1 MDQKKRIPLPI
12 DSHVGD
18 ILSAGKNH
26 PTLLVRAS
34 PGSGKT
40 TRLPW
45 AMTALTSKK
54 VIVLEPRRLAA
65 KLAAERIA
73 YEENFIPGKEVGYH
87 FRFERKVSEDSRLI
101 FYTEGTF
108 LKRLTGDPDLSDVG
122 VVILDEFHERHI
134 ETDLAFAYLRNLQD
148 RRSDLKLVVMSAT
161 LDTGISHV
169 FKEPKLFDIEAPR
182 FPVEIHYLPNQPSV
196 LNQTLETKI
205 KSTLSSIS
213 AEGDVLIFVPGMREM
228 FQVQDR
234 IGSEFGE
241 VHLLHAELPKEEQ
254 DRALGKSSR
263 RKIILSTN
271 IAESSVT
278 IPGIRIVIDSGIQR
292 EAQFSPWTGLKIL
305 TDKPVTQSSAIQ
317 RTGRAGREA
326 AGECWRLYSKQDYD
340 EREAF
345 TIPEI
350 MRADLLDTVLLS
362 KKLSST
368 LNWPSPPPPERWKK
382 ASELAILLGLLSPEG
397 KLTAAGTEVEKIPL
411 DSRLGRAFLA
421 AKELSPEEQ
430 KKFVRYI
437 AVEIEGDRSGN
448 LQRRLTPL
456 LPLARGQDPWEKAL
470 LPGFVDQL
478 ARYRSKQNDFIHFSG
493 KTLKAHRDLTTLQY
507 DFYLVLDVTARGEAI
522 QVVPI
527 LEEWIMELEPFP
539 FHEENVFDLEKLRRK
554 TRTMLG
560 SIVMDEI
567 ESPLQFSGLSPQG
580 KAKFLELAETPFK
593 KEIAALST
601 DAHWEKLHFWARTK
615 NLKLEDVIINPVDFF
630 EVHSSWQELPQFIFS
645 ILEEKLEAGDIHRNL
660 PSKIDLGGRRE
671 LPVHYPLNLDPY
683 VEAPIQDFYG
693 QKNVPALL
701 QGKIPL
707 QLRLLG
713 PHKRPIQVTKD
724 LSGFWTRMYPE
735 MKKVWSREYPRHYW
749 PDDPANA
756 KPILLKRQLP

>member
-1 MDQKKRIPLPI
+1 MNQKKRIPLPI
-12 DSHVGD
+12 DSHVEE

-45 AMTALTSKK
+45 ALTALTSKK

-73 YEENFIPGKEVGYH
+73 FEENFVPGKEVGYH
-87 FRFERKVSEDSRLI
+87 FRFERKISDETQLI

-108 LKRLTGDPDLSDVG
+108 LRLLTGNPGLSDVG
-122 VVILDEFHERHI
+122 VVVLDEFHERHI
-134 ETDLAFAYLRNLQD
+134 ETDLAFAYLRTLQEK
-148 RRSDLKLVVMSAT
+148 RTDLKLVVMSAT
-161 LDTGISHV
+161 LDTGITHV
-169 FKEPKLFDIEAPR
+169 FKDPKLFDIEAPR

-196 LNQTLETKI
+196 LNQPLETKI
-205 KSTLSSIS
+205 KNTLNSIRS
-213 AEGDVLIFVPGMREM
+213 DGDILIFVPGMREM
-228 FQVQDR
+228 FQVQER

-254 DRALGKSSR
+254 DRALGKSKD

-305 TDKPVTQSSAIQ
+305 SDKPVTQSSAIQ

-326 AGECWRLYSKQDYD
+326 AGVCYRLYSKQDFD

-362 KKLSST
+362 RKLSSS
-368 LNWPSPPPPERWKK
+368 LEWPSPPPVERWKK
-382 ASELAILLGLLSPEG
+382 AEDLARLLGLLDENG
-397 KLTAAGTEVEKIPL
+397 KLTPSGSAVEKIPL

-421 AKELSPEEQ
+421 ATNLSSEEQ
-430 KKFVRYI
+430 KKLVRSI
-437 AVEIEGDRSGN
+437 AVDIEGDRSGN
-448 LQRRLTPL
+448 LERRLTPL
-456 LPLARGQDPWEKAL
+456 LPPAKGKDPWEKAL
-470 LPGFVDQL
+470 LSGFVDQL
-478 ARYRSKQNDFIHFSG
+478 ARYRPKQNDFIHFSG
-493 KTLKAHRDLTTLQY
+493 KTLKAHRGLTTLQY
-507 DFYLVLDVTARGEAI
+507 DFYLILDVTARGEAI
-522 QVVPI
+522 QVIPV

-539 FHEENVFDLEKLRRK
+539 FHEENVFDLEKLRKK

-560 SIVMDEI
+560 SIVMDETEKPLEFHQLAP
-567 ESPLQFSGLSPQG
+567 ESR
-580 KAKFLELAETPFK
+580 AKFLELAETPFRK
-593 KEIAALST
+593 RIEVLRKNS
-601 DAHWEKLHFWARTK
+601 HWEKLHFWARTR
-615 NLKLEDVIINPVDFF
+615 NQKLEDIEINPSLFF
-630 EVHSSWQELPQFIFS
+630 ELHSSWEDLPGFIYS
-645 ILEEKLEAGDIHRNL
+645 YLEEKLEAKDLQRNL

-671 LPVHYPLNLDPY
+671 LPIHYPVNLDPY
-683 VEAPIQDFYG
+683 VEAPLQDFYG

-707 QLRLLG
+707 QVKLLG
-713 PHKRPIQVTKD
+713 PNRMPIQITKD
-724 LSGFWTRMYPE
+724 LSNFWSKMYPE
-735 MKKVWSREYPRHYW
+735 MKKVWMREYPRHYW
-749 PDDPANA
+749 PDDPTTA
-756 KPILLKRQLP
+756 KPILLKRQL